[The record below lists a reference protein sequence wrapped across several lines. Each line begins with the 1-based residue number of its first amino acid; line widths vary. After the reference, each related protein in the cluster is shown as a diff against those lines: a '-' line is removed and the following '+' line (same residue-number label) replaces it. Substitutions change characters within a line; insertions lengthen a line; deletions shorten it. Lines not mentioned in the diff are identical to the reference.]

1 MKTGHLYL
9 LWFIALLPVMIL
21 RDYTPN
27 NELRYLSI
35 VDEAFRQGNFFTFT
49 LDGEIYAD
57 KPPLSFW
64 LMMVGRTLL
73 GSHQMWFLSL
83 LSFLPALAVI
93 MIMEKWMRREKS
105 SAYQPDGLLML
116 MTGGFFPALTIT
128 IRMDMLMVMFITL
141 SLYTFFKIYNGVG
154 TKGDAYLFPVYVFLA
169 LFSKGPVGIL
179 VPLLSTIIFL
189 LYRGKIRT
197 WKQYWGWKS
206 FLIILLG
213 SVVWFTGVYIEGG
226 NDYLNN
232 LLFHQTV
239 GRGIDSFHHK
249 EPVYYYLISIWY
261 TLAPW
266 SLLVLGLFAASIVK
280 KRINSTLEQFFA
292 VIILSTFVMLS
303 LISSKLAIYPLPIVP
318 FLIFLTVLQFNKF
331 DMQNV
336 WNELTIALPAVI
348 FILALPG
355 IVYVSSMEGMQYLA
369 DRFIYAGAVVLT
381 LTGILVIY
389 FIYLKRDSVR
399 SINSLALGF
408 LLSVFLIGWS
418 MPKLNNQLGWGNM
431 CEKAKELSEENKI
444 TDYWV
449 YKISRSENMDVYL
462 GKDIIKAEKEDLLNE
477 NNENK
482 LLMLRT
488 KDIKNDPDIHS
499 LVLNKVQ
506 YQFGENVIV
515 ILN

>member
-1 MKTGHLYL
+1 
-9 LWFIALLPVMIL
+9 
-21 RDYTPN
+21 
-27 NELRYLSI
+27 
-35 VDEAFRQGNFFTFT
+35 
-49 LDGEIYAD
+49 
-57 KPPLSFW
+57 
-64 LMMVGRTLL
+64 
-73 GSHQMWFLSL
+73 
-83 LSFLPALAVI
+83 
-93 MIMEKWMRREKS
+93 
-105 SAYQPDGLLML
+105 
-116 MTGGFFPALTIT
+116 
-128 IRMDMLMVMFITL
+128 
-141 SLYTFFKIYNGVG
+141 
-154 TKGDAYLFPVYVFLA
+154 
-169 LFSKGPVGIL
+169 
-179 VPLLSTIIFL
+179 
-189 LYRGKIRT
+189 
-197 WKQYWGWKS
+197 
-206 FLIILLG
+206 
-213 SVVWFTGVYIEGG
+213 
-226 NDYLNN
+226 
-232 LLFHQTV
+232 
-239 GRGIDSFHHK
+239 
-249 EPVYYYLISIWY
+249 
-261 TLAPW
+261 
-266 SLLVLGLFAASIVK
+266 
-280 KRINSTLEQFFA
+280 
-292 VIILSTFVMLS
+292 
-303 LISSKLAIYPLPIVP
+303 
-318 FLIFLTVLQFNKF
+318 
-331 DMQNV
+331 MQNV
-336 WNELTIALPAVI
+336 WIKLTIALPAVI

-431 CEKAKELSEENKI
+431 CEKAKELSEEYKI
-444 TDYWV
+444 NDYWV